1 MSPRQLMIA
10 VCAATATA
18 IALAVLPF
26 AYYMQGLPVAI
37 KSSGPWGEFGSYLGG
52 VLGPAIATINL
63 LVVLYIAV
71 RLTDLQQNQL
81 ERKRLTLD
89 LYNEWHSEKLR
100 TGRIAI
106 EGLVAQLTPVD
117 TGIPSLSEFEKTD
130 PARSHHARDIFYFF
144 EKWALLRQAGEL
156 DDRILNAAL
165 GGRVEWWNLQ
175 FLHRLRRAE
184 TDEHVVAT
192 LDLVNSQVLELS
204 AQAREPR

>member
-1 MSPRQLMIA
+1 MVA
-10 VCAATATA
+10 VCVAATTA

-26 AYYMQGLPVAI
+26 VYYMQGLPVAI
-37 KSSGPWGEFGSYLGG
+37 RNSGPWGEFGSYIGG
-52 VLGPAIATINL
+52 VLSPAIAAINL

-106 EGLVAQLTPVD
+106 EGLVAQLTPID
-117 TGIPSLSEFEKTD
+117 TGIPSLSEFEKID

-156 DDRILNAAL
+156 DDRILSAAL
-165 GGRVEWWNLQ
+165 GGRVDWWNSQ
-175 FLHRLRRAE
+175 FLRRLRRSE
-184 TDEHVVAT
+184 TDEHVMAT
-192 LDLVNSQVLELS
+192 LNLINIQVLELS
-204 AQAREPR
+204 TQAQHSQ